1 MFASCSFTTIDMK
14 TYKIKNR
21 NGTVHTLIVT
31 NKNTLKFIPSKD
43 THYMQCSG
51 GEDGLHSIDP
61 DGGPFICLG
70 HTPAQLLHRDLP
82 NRPIVEIKQERTH
95 YTLLL
100 HKEEVIK
107 GRTIIRKKPKNK

>member
-1 MFASCSFTTIDMK
+1 MK

-21 NGTVHTLIVT
+21 YGAVHTLIVT

-43 THYMQCSG
+43 TLYMQCSAD
-51 GEDGLHSIDP
+51 EKGLNSIDP
-61 DGGPFICLG
+61 DGGPFICVG

-82 NRPIVEIKQERTH
+82 NRPIVEIKLEKTH

-107 GRTIIRKKPKNK
+107 GRTIVRKKKKVKFT

>member
-1 MFASCSFTTIDMK
+1 MK
-14 TYKIKNR
+14 TYKIKSR
-21 NGTVHTLIVT
+21 YGAVHTLIVT

-43 THYMQCSG
+43 TLYMQCSAD
-51 GEDGLHSIDP
+51 EKGLNSIDP
-61 DGGPFICLG
+61 DGGPFICVG

-82 NRPIVEIKQERTH
+82 NRAIVEIKQEKTH

-107 GRTIIRKKPKNK
+107 GRTIVRKKKKVKFT

>member
-1 MFASCSFTTIDMK
+1 MK

-21 NGTVHTLIVT
+21 YGAVHTLIVT

-43 THYMQCSG
+43 TLYMQCSAD
-51 GEDGLHSIDP
+51 EKGLNSIDP
-61 DGGPFICLG
+61 DGGPFICVG

-82 NRPIVEIKQERTH
+82 NRAIVEIKQEKTH

-107 GRTIIRKKPKNK
+107 GRTIVRKKKKVKFT